1 MGHHPV
7 NRTPDTSHVPS
18 APRGVARF
26 VATQTLLTL
35 DARHPLA
42 AKSLIDAQDMHRTV
56 MSGFPGWVDDGSPDA
71 RSQMGI
77 LSTWTVDL
85 RQARLNLVVQ
95 SSVPADWSRVP
106 RAALAETPETLT
118 VDHTFRIGD
127 RVDFRTVVN
136 PVYSL
141 PSAPGALPRSRGT
154 RVPHTRPEH
163 VRMWVSRRLQPSGEP
178 AVAPNGVTRIGA
190 DADTDRLAVRMLPR
204 VSSPAPHK
212 GLRIARAEIK
222 GNLTV
227 TDPETFVA
235 ALTQGIGHA
244 RAYSCGLILVR

>member
-1 MGHHPV
+1 M
-7 NRTPDTSHVPS
+7 NTTTATSPAPS
-18 APRGVARF
+18 APGDAARF
-26 VATQTLLTL
+26 VATQSLLTL
-35 DARHPLA
+35 DVRHPFA

-56 MSGFPGWVDDGSPDA
+56 MSGFPGWVDDGSRDA
-71 RSQMGI
+71 RSQMGV

-95 SSVPADWSRVP
+95 SSVPADWSAVP
-106 RAALAETPETLT
+106 RGAVAQAPEILT
-118 VDHTFRIGD
+118 VDRTFRTGD

-136 PVYSL
+136 PVRAI
-141 PSAPGALPRSRGT
+141 PPPPGSPPKTRGT

-163 VRMWVSRRLQPSGEP
+163 VKRWFSQRLQPSGEP
-178 AVAPNGVTRIGA
+178 PVAPNGVVRVGA
-190 DADTDRLAVRMLPR
+190 DADTERLALRMLPR

-222 GNLTV
+222 GTFTV
-227 TDPETFVA
+227 TDPKTFVA

-244 RAYSCGLILVR
+244 RAYSCGLLLVR